1 MPPERYPP
9 DDPREWLRSA
19 RSDLA
24 LAEANVPGADLEAFC
39 FHAQQAAEK
48 AIKGMLLSRG
58 IRFPYVHDLGAL
70 LALATRGGVPV
81 PEEIA
86 VADRLTDYAVLTRYP
101 LPDAVT
107 EDDHREAIRLARR
120 VVDWADSEIAR

>member
-1 MPPERYPP
+1 MPPERFPP

-24 LAEANVPGADLEAFC
+24 LAGANVPGTDLEAFC

-48 AIKGMLLSRG
+48 AIKGVLLSRG

-70 LALATRGGVPV
+70 LAIAIRHGIPV
-81 PEEIA
+81 PEEVA
-86 VADRLTDYAVLTRYP
+86 AADRLTDYAVLTRYP
-101 LPDAVT
+101 LLDAVT
-107 EDDHREAIRLARR
+107 EDEHREATVLARR
-120 VVDWADSEIAR
+120 VVAWADGQIAR

>member
-1 MPPERYPP
+1 MPPERFPP

-24 LAEANVPGADLEAFC
+24 LAGAEVPGADPEGFC

-48 AIKGMLLSRG
+48 AIKGVLLAHG

-70 LALATRGGVPV
+70 LALAGTASLFRKRSRPRT
-81 PEEIA
+81 A
-86 VADRLTDYAVLTRYP
+86 
-101 LPDAVT
+101 
-107 EDDHREAIRLARR
+107 
-120 VVDWADSEIAR
+120 

>member
-48 AIKGMLLSRG
+48 AIKGVLLSRG

-70 LALATRGGVPV
+70 LALATRDGVPV
-81 PEEIA
+81 PEKIA

-107 EDDHREAIRLARR
+107 EDDHREAIRIARR

>member
-1 MPPERYPP
+1 MPPERFPP

-24 LAEANVPGADLEAFC
+24 LAGAQVPGADLEAFC

-48 AIKGMLLSRG
+48 AIKGVLLSRG

-70 LALATRGGVPV
+70 LAIAARNGVTV
-81 PEEIA
+81 PEAITA
-86 VADRLTDYAVLTRYP
+86 ADRLTDYAVLTRYP
-101 LPDAVT
+101 LPDSVT
-107 EDDHREAIRLARR
+107 EAEHREAVTLARQ
-120 VVDWADSEIAR
+120 VVEWADSEITG

>member
-1 MPPERYPP
+1 MPPERFPP

-48 AIKGMLLSRG
+48 AIKGVLLSRE

-70 LALATRGGVPV
+70 LALAARHGVLV
-81 PEEIA
+81 PDAITA
-86 VADRLTDYAVLTRYP
+86 ADRLTDYAVLTRYP
-101 LPDAVT
+101 VSDAVT
-107 EDDHREAIRLARR
+107 EDEHREAIMLARR
-120 VVDWADSEIAR
+120 VVNWADSEIAR

>member
-1 MPPERYPP
+1 MPPERFPP

-24 LAEANVPGADLEAFC
+24 LAEAHVPGADLEAFC

-48 AIKGMLLSRG
+48 AIKGVLLSRG

-70 LALATRGGVPV
+70 LGIATRHGIPV
-81 PEEIA
+81 PEEIGA
-86 VADRLTDYAVLTRYP
+86 ADRLTDYAVLTRYP

-107 EDDHREAIRLARR
+107 EDEHREATMLARL
-120 VVDWADSEIAR
+120 VVDWADSHVAR